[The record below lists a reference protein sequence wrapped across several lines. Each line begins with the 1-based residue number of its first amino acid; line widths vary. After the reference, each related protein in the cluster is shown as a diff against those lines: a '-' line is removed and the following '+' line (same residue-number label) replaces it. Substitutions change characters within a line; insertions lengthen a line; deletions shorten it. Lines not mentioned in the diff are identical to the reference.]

1 MRKIS
6 ILLLL
11 ALTFGAIE
19 PQTGWLFDQTTEQS
33 FYMFEEITIDGDVVV
48 GDGSGAPPNDSE
60 CYVSG
65 NCDVVG
71 AFIDRDGVEICV
83 GWQYADAAGYTTVP
97 LMGAILNIQGD
108 CIDYCDYLYPGEP
121 AYLKIYDS
129 SNGSLLDL
137 NPSSELPGFEMNGIF
152 IIPGT
157 STAENNDCEEVYD
170 EGYSDGFDI
179 GAMSG
184 DSNLDG
190 TLDVLDIVYFIDVIL
205 NP

>member
-1 MRKIS
+1 MRNIA

-11 ALTFGAIE
+11 SLSYSATE
-19 PQTGWLFDQTTEQS
+19 PQTCWSFDQIWEQA
-33 FYMFEEITIDGDVVV
+33 FYMFEEITIDGEVVV
-48 GDGSGAPPNDSE
+48 GDGSGQGDGE
-60 CYVSG
+60 CYASG
-65 NCDVVG
+65 TCDVVG
-71 AFIDRDGVEICV
+71 AFVDRDGVEVCV
-83 GWQYADAAGYTTVP
+83 GWRYADAAGYTTVA
-97 LMGAILNIQGD
+97 LMGAILNMQGD

-129 SNGSLLDL
+129 SNGSILDL
-137 NPSSELPGFEMNGIF
+137 NPSSELPGFGMNQIF
-152 IIPGT
+152 IISGT

-190 TLDVLDIVYFIDVIL
+190 TLNVIDIVYFVDVIL